1 MIKSATSVVAHP
13 VANTRRPTWS
23 ATNVEDGWVV
33 GASPL
38 SLVQDLIDWTDV
50 QRAVPVLDELVL

>member
-1 MIKSATSVVAHP
+1 M
-13 VANTRRPTWS
+13 
-23 ATNVEDGWVV
+23 